1 VPVLLA
7 EQRLVQV
14 PVRPIARGHRIG
26 DCDPGGDLDALDGV
40 HDQKPQLAVEDVQV
54 QDGVEGHPVAEGVG
68 RQGGIIA
75 LERQGIAAQ
84 AVVTDEPQVVER
96 LSPVGNLK
104 APLIRRS
111 SCWSRVSAGLSNLV
125 FLCFSGIKNPPWCA
139 DLTRGVAGVVTQ
151 YSRHPAGKIKAN
163 YRKIHLSQGS
173 PDQKFIIKRAKH
185 RHRQAAV

>member
-1 VPVLLA
+1 MPVLLA

-104 APLIRRS
+104 APLDQAVELLVEGERRFVEPGLLVFFRHKKPALVRRS
-111 SCWSRVSAGLSNLV
+111 DERRGGCCYPIFSTSRRKNQGKLSKDPSFLGLSR
-125 FLCFSGIKNPPWCA
+125 S
-139 DLTRGVAGVVTQ
+139 
-151 YSRHPAGKIKAN
+151 KIYYK
-163 YRKIHLSQGS
+163 KG
-173 PDQKFIIKRAKH
+173 
-185 RHRQAAV
+185 